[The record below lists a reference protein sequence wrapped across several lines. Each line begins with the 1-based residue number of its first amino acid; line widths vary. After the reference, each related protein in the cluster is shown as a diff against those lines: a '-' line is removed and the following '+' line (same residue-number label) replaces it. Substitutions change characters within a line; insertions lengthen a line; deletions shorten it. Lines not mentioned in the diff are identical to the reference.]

1 MKRLPGHRN
10 DVGAGHDWKLVSVGT
25 GQAAVAVLERVV
37 GGLQR
42 VELGELYQLNQS
54 VRGRGNGSSG
64 RVLDKSSEDPLSELH
79 WQLGIFFLLSTQI
92 NLK

>member
-25 GQAAVAVLERVV
+25 GQAAVAVLKRVV

-64 RVLDKSSEDPLSELH
+64 NISDNSSDSEGPQFKLH
-79 WQLGIFFLLSTQI
+79 WHLSIILSSFLS
-92 NLK
+92 N